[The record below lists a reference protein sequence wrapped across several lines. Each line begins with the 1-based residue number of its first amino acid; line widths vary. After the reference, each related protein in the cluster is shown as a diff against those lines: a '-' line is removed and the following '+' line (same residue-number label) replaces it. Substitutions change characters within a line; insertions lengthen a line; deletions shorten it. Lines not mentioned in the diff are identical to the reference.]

1 MISYAECVELLASL
15 LFGTGAFALGLLPM
29 LLQRWGN
36 PPPSLLDH
44 LALEVA
50 VACSRSAIRST
61 PRPQEAAESLSGLS
75 WRGGLL
81 CGLVTSPRDLPRL
94 PRVALGRFCRFIS
107 ERRDRAAL
115 RPRLAPRPPSVR
127 FLPRCACVRAARSGL
142 RVPRHS
148 CRAGAVSASRRWCQ
162 QNGGRLGCFPLL
174 SDERQY
180 LAQEL
185 CSARVHC
192 LVLADPA
199 GVTKWGALN
208 EYWRGAEEPED
219 VLLAAYRLR
228 AE

>member
-1 MISYAECVELLASL
+1 
-15 LFGTGAFALGLLPM
+15 
-29 LLQRWGN
+29 
-36 PPPSLLDH
+36 
-44 LALEVA
+44 
-50 VACSRSAIRST
+50 
-61 PRPQEAAESLSGLS
+61 
-75 WRGGLL
+75 
-81 CGLVTSPRDLPRL
+81 
-94 PRVALGRFCRFIS
+94 
-107 ERRDRAAL
+107 
-115 RPRLAPRPPSVR
+115 
-127 FLPRCACVRAARSGL
+127 
-142 RVPRHS
+142 
-148 CRAGAVSASRRWCQ
+148 VSASRRWCQ